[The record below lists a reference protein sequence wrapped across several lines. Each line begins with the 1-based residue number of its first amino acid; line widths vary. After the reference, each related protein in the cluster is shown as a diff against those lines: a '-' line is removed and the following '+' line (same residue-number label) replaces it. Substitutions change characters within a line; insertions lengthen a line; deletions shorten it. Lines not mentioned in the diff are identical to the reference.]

1 MLRWQFILTGKD
13 LYIVFENF
21 TWIKSLSWFLCK
33 NIYHLLTSSF
43 SKVVDEDYKI
53 IVPEPIH
60 LGITLLQ
67 NDAFFLQAK
76 HCWATPADTP
86 DNQIAYPIVQDGC
99 VNPLVRCEK

>member
-1 MLRWQFILTGKD
+1 MD
-13 LYIVFENF
+13 
-21 TWIKSLSWFLCK
+21 
-33 NIYHLLTSSF
+33 HLQTSSF

-99 VNPLVRCEK
+99 VNPLVRNKK